1 MNSEHLCRV
10 ESVRARRRYAC
21 ADRALTVLH
30 EAKEAGEMAAACLRL
45 KLPREHKG
53 AKATFRY
60 ERDSILATACAQT
73 GLPEHES
80 HRYIRLPIV
89 LTLHAGL
96 PDKAGTTFDGLIESL
111 MAQISAFLSVD
122 TDNFVMQGKRITAPG
137 SPGEK
142 FEKGGGCLRKANSNN
157 SRCCDLERFQH
168 PI

>member
-96 PDKAGTTFDGLIESL
+96 PRAQLLARQGRNYVRWSYRKFDG
-111 MAQISAFLSVD
+111 
-122 TDNFVMQGKRITAPG
+122 
-137 SPGEK
+137 
-142 FEKGGGCLRKANSNN
+142 ANQRVLVSGY
-157 SRCCDLERFQH
+157 RQFCYAG
-168 PI
+168 